1 MDHNTFDI
9 IMYRISWL
17 CCLYTLVSSF
27 DLHEL
32 RTVHIRKKITTTS
45 QIRRPNFYFEYRLP
59 TDQSSF
65 TLSQTSS
72 ADDETIST
80 SQTFTTLATTNDV
93 KKEAVKIF
101 GRLAEKYIALDSS
114 GGNCCYSGCT
124 GCEYRL
130 PDGGYKMAD
139 QTAARPKWIPHYD
152 VRIMKTNQHTT
163 KWYTNLF
170 LTPNVTAITKDEF
183 VTGIVELEY
192 NPPLGGPYLSA
203 SAAHITDTAVLQK
216 VFDILAEGKTKLTK
230 FKMSVRIK
238 QLSNGE
244 EGMTWQ
250 SFERMVESSIA

>member
-1 MDHNTFDI
+1 M
-9 IMYRISWL
+9 
-17 CCLYTLVSSF
+17 
-27 DLHEL
+27 
-32 RTVHIRKKITTTS
+32 
-45 QIRRPNFYFEYRLP
+45 
-59 TDQSSF
+59 
-65 TLSQTSS
+65 
-72 ADDETIST
+72 
-80 SQTFTTLATTNDV
+80 

-152 VRIMKTNQHTT
+152 VRTMNTNQHTT
-163 KWYTNLF
+163 KWYTHLF
-170 LTPNVTAITKDEF
+170 LNSNVTAITKDEF
-183 VTGIVELEY
+183 VNGIVDLEY
-192 NPPLGGPYLSA
+192 QPPLGGPYISA
-203 SAAHITDTAVLQK
+203 SAAQITDTTILQQL
-216 VFDILAEGKTKLTK
+216 FDVIAEDKTKLTK

-250 SFERMVESSIA
+250 SFERMIESSFVYK